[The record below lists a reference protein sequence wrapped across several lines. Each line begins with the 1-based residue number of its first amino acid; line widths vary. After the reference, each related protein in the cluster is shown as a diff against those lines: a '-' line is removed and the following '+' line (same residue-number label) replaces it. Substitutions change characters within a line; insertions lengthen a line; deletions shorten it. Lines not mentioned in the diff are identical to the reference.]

1 MWHYCHTMLHIHE
14 YAIYMLYF
22 YAVQH
27 KNAAKVLL
35 SHDTTKLIFKKT
47 PNSLHFYFQHIV

>member
-1 MWHYCHTMLHIHE
+1 
-14 YAIYMLYF
+14 MLYY

-35 SHDTTKLIFKKT
+35 YYETTKQIHKKHEINCIF
-47 PNSLHFYFQHIV
+47 IR

>member
-1 MWHYCHTMLHIHE
+1 
-14 YAIYMLYF
+14 MLYY

-35 SHDTTKLIFKKT
+35 SYETTKQIHKNREINYIF
-47 PNSLHFYFQHIV
+47 IR